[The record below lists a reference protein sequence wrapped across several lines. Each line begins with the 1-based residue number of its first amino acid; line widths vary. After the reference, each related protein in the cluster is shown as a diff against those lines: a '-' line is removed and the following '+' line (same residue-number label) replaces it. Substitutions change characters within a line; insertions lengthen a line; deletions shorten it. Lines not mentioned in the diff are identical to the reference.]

1 MYTHSGIVFSHKRSE
16 IWPFVATWMD
26 LEGYYPKRNKSEENK
41 YCMISLVS
49 GI

>member
-1 MYTHSGIVFSHKRSE
+1 MCVHNGVSFSRGKVLS
-16 IWPFVATWMD
+16 FVATWMD